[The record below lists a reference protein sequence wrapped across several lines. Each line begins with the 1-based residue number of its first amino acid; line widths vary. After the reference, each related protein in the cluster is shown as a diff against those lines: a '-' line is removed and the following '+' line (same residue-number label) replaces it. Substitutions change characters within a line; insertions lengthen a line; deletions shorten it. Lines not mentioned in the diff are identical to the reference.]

1 MELDVEA
8 LYRRYGD
15 MVLGRC
21 RTLLRN
27 DADAHEACQ
36 EIFLRAHRYRR
47 SFRGESSPSTFL
59 FRITTNHCLNVLRSR
74 RRKPEELL
82 EDPSLVPDTHLDR
95 VELRQLLATL
105 LKDEDERT
113 REIIVYRFVDGM
125 TLREVGAMLG
135 VSEAAVRKRIR
146 RFRGRIADLA
156 DN

>member
-27 DADAHEACQ
+27 DADAHETCQ

>member
-1 MELDVEA
+1 M
-8 LYRRYGD
+8 
-15 MVLGRC
+15 
-21 RTLLRN
+21 
-27 DADAHEACQ
+27 
-36 EIFLRAHRYRR
+36 
-47 SFRGESSPSTFL
+47 
-59 FRITTNHCLNVLRSR
+59 LRSR

-113 REIIVYRFVDGM
+113 REIVIYRFVDGM